1 MLYGIACD
9 LVILLVIHR
18 GTFCEWNIFGIPYSE
33 NHTQLQWRICFLFFV
48 RFLHAY
54 VIVLT
59 HNFCI
64 GLASFSDLVGEQ
76 ESEVYTVYAFT
87 KLPRLPCMLVCYT
100 KCTVYCLL
108 AWRPNCRV
116 IISVIHI
123 QTVLKSETT
132 SLDDNGLH
140 CFLWGDQWISKRK
153 IASHATMFSKW
164 MCAWKIPAS
173 EELNPFVA

>member
-1 MLYGIACD
+1 MNE
-9 LVILLVIHR
+9 
-18 GTFCEWNIFGIPYSE
+18 TFLGF
-33 NHTQLQWRICFLFFV
+33 HTQKTIPSYNEEFVVFFFV

-108 AWRPNCRV
+108 A
-116 IISVIHI
+116 
-123 QTVLKSETT
+123 
-132 SLDDNGLH
+132 
-140 CFLWGDQWISKRK
+140 
-153 IASHATMFSKW
+153 
-164 MCAWKIPAS
+164 
-173 EELNPFVA
+173 